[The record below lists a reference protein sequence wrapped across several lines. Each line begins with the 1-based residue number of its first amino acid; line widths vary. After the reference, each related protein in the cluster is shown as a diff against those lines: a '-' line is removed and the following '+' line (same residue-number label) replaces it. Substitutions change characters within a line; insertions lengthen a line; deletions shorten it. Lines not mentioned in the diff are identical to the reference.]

1 MSEHRTSDH
10 RTDVHRLSPVGEL
23 LRDRPPMVRVLPA
36 FEADGAPAEPGPLF
50 VDWLVHALEA
60 GVPDPHVMTLS
71 TVDADGVPDA
81 RVLVLRDV
89 DAAAGGWVFAA
100 EADSPKGRQLALSP
114 MAALSVY
121 WPLLGRQVRVRG
133 AVEAALPAVSADE
146 FRQRSPGA
154 RVAALVGRQSEP
166 LGSLAAYDLA
176 ADEAQLLLDADP
188 GLVATGHTLYT
199 LHAHEVEF
207 WQGDAARRHVRLRY
221 TRTGLGTGRV
231 AWTSTLLWP

>member
-1 MSEHRTSDH
+1 MSEYPTGGHRA
-10 RTDVHRLSPVGEL
+10 DVHRLSPVGEL
-23 LRDRPPMVRVLPA
+23 LRDRPPMVRELPV
-36 FEADGAPAEPGPLF
+36 FEAALAAAEPGPLF
-50 VDWLVHALEA
+50 VDWLVEALEA
-60 GVPDPHVMTLS
+60 GVPDPHVLTLS

-89 DAAAGGWVFAA
+89 DTAEGAWVFAG

-121 WPLLGRQVRVRG
+121 WPALGRQVRVRG
-133 AVEAALPAVSADE
+133 GVEAAPPAVSADE
-146 FRQRSPGA
+146 FRHRSPAA
-154 RVAALVGRQSEP
+154 RIASLVGRQSEP

-176 ADEAQLLLDADP
+176 VDEAQLLLDTDP
-188 GLVATGHTLYT
+188 DLVAAGHTLWS
-199 LHAHEVEF
+199 LRAREVEF
-207 WQGDAARRHVRLRY
+207 WQGDPGRRHVRLRY